1 MAKVASP
8 RDVYAARAR
17 LGEGPTWNETTETVF
32 WVDILNHRVHQFF
45 PESGEDRSYEV
56 GDVVGCAVPTQG
68 NSMLL
73 ALRHDLAVLDLG
85 SGAVRTLLSVEPN
98 KPENR
103 LNDGKCDPQGRFW
116 IGSMREEE
124 AGHASL
130 YRYDP
135 DGSLHVMETGLGI
148 SNGLGWSP
156 DGATFYLTDTPRHT
170 IYAYDFDGAAGTVS
184 NRRVLVDLSGEDFF
198 PDGLTVDSE
207 GCIWSAQ
214 WAGACVI
221 RFAPSGRELLRVPV
235 PVKCP
240 TSCVFGGRDLKRL
253 YITSASVGLSQQEIE
268 QYFFSGD
275 LFCFPTDVVG
285 MLTTRFAGDPLSY
298 PTPGSEPSRS

>member
-1 MAKVASP
+1 MNWVEGA
-8 RDVYAARAR
+8 RNVYAARAR
-17 LGEGPTWNETTETVF
+17 LGEGPTWNDATRTLS
-32 WVDILNHRVHQFF
+32 WVDILNHRVHQFL
-45 PESGEDRSYEV
+45 PGSGENRVYEV
-56 GDVVGCAVPTQG
+56 GDVVGCAVPTRG
-68 NSMLL
+68 NALLL
-73 ALRHDLAVLDLG
+73 ALRHDLAALDLA
-85 SGAVRTLLSVEPN
+85 SGAVRHILPIEPD

-103 LNDGKCDPQGRFW
+103 LNDGKCDPRGRFW
-116 IGSMREEE
+116 VGSMRAEET
-124 AGHASL
+124 GHGSL

-156 DGATFYLTDTPRHT
+156 DGTTFYLTDTPAQT
-170 IYAYDFDGAAGTVS
+170 IYAYDFDGAAGAIS
-184 NRRVLVDLSGEDFF
+184 NRRVLVDLSGEDLF

-221 RFAPSGRELLRVPV
+221 RFAPSGRELLRVPL

-240 TSCVFGGRDLKRL
+240 TSCVFGGSDLNRL
-253 YITSASVGLSQQEIE
+253 YITSASVGLSEQEIE

-275 LFCFPTDVVG
+275 LFCLPTDIVG
-285 MLTTRFAGDPLSY
+285 MPTFRFAGDPLSQS
-298 PTPGSEPSRS
+298 TR

>member
-1 MAKVASP
+1 MSMQASP
-8 RDVYAARAR
+8 QNVCAARAR
-17 LGEGPTWNETTETVF
+17 LGEGPTWNDTTQSLC
-32 WVDILNHRVHQFF
+32 WVDILNHRVHQFR
-45 PESGEDRSYEV
+45 PESGENRSYQV
-56 GDVVGCAVPTQG
+56 GDVVGCAVPTRG
-68 NSMLL
+68 NSLLL
-73 ALRHDLAVLDLG
+73 ALRHDLAMLDLA
-85 SGAVRTLLSVEPN
+85 SGEVRHLLAVEPD
-98 KPENR
+98 KPKNR
-103 LNDGKCDPQGRFW
+103 LNDGKCDPRGRFW

-124 AGHASL
+124 AGHGSL

-156 DGATFYLTDTPRHT
+156 DESTFYLTDSPAQT
-170 IYAYDFDGAAGTVS
+170 IYAYNFDAAAGSIS
-184 NRRVLVDLSGEDFF
+184 NQRVFVDLSGEDFF

-235 PVKCP
+235 PVKQP
-240 TSCVFGGRDLKRL
+240 TSCVFGGPGLKQL

-268 QYFFSGD
+268 EYFFSGD
-275 LFCFPTDVVG
+275 LFCLSTGVAGLPTS
-285 MLTTRFAGDPLSY
+285 RFAGDPLSR
-298 PTPGSEPSRS
+298 GS